1 MQTKNHTT
9 TQNILKDIT
18 IVHSIKL
25 GKNNEIKSIITNHPK
40 EIREK

>member
-1 MQTKNHTT
+1 MQIKNHAT

-25 GKNNEIKSIITNHPK
+25 GKNSEIKSIITNHQNK
-40 EIREK
+40 RK